1 VSTLEHPPR
10 SAEIALQTSTLHA
23 EFTLWLNDEA
33 QLLDRHRY
41 REWLALMAD
50 ELRYRVPGRVELTR
64 DGGDGI
70 SDRSFHLDENLASMT
85 TRIRRITEATNFAEN
100 PRTRT
105 RRFVTNIRLEP
116 TTTSAAIEGTSYL
129 LLTRSRGL
137 GSDLE
142 LLSCER
148 RDRLVRDEA
157 GGLRLAGRIVIV
169 DQATLGLVHLGTPL

>member
-1 VSTLEHPPR
+1 MSTLEHPPI
-10 SAEIALQTSTLHA
+10 SAGLALQTSALHA

-33 QLLDRHRY
+33 LLLDRHRY
-41 REWLALMAD
+41 RDWLALMAG
-50 ELRYRVPGRVELTR
+50 ELRYTMPARVELTR
-64 DGGDGI
+64 DGGDGV

-85 TRIRRITEATNFAEN
+85 TRIRRITDATNFAEN

-116 TTTSAAIEGTSYL
+116 TATPAVIEGSSYL

-148 RDRLVRDEA
+148 RDRLVRD
-157 GGLRLAGRIVIV
+157 GSGCPRLARREVIV